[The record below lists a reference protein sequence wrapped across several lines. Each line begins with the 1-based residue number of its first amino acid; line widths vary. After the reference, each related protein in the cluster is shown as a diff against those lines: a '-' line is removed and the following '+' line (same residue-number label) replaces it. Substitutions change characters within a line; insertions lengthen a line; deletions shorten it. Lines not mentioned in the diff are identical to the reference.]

1 MRENSILVFVT
12 VVFLAVVLVQG
23 TLAQDAKR
31 GEREYSPHLDREFP
45 QRVYWGDTHV
55 HTTYST
61 DAGMFGNRLGPDEAY
76 RFARGEVVVS
86 SIGVRAKLIRPLD
99 FLVISD
105 HAENLG
111 LAPMIEESNADL
123 LKTEF
128 GRLVHDLVKGGRPD
142 EAYAAWGAQ
151 MGAGDDPLAG
161 NDELTQSRWGRLT
174 TSAEKYN
181 QPGVFTALIG
191 YEWTSSPNGNNLH
204 RNVIFRDDKDKADQI
219 LPFSNYDS
227 SDPEDL
233 WAWMM
238 AYEKSRCGEDC
249 CRRGST
255 STHNQ

>member
-1 MRENSILVFVT
+1 MRRVILCLSVFALVFV
-12 VVFLAVVLVQG
+12 ARG
-23 TLAQDAKR
+23 AAQDVTAER
-31 GEREYSPHLDREFP
+31 GKREYSPHLNREFP

-55 HTTYST
+55 HTAYST

-99 FLVISD
+99 FLVIAD

-128 GRLVHDLVKGGRPD
+128 GRLAHNLVKSGKPD

-151 MGAGDDPLAG
+151 MGAGDDPLEG
-161 NDELTQSRWGRLT
+161 LDELTQSMWERLT

-191 YEWTSSPNGNNLH
+191 YEWTSSPDGNNLH
-204 RNVIFRDDKDKADQI
+204 RNVIFRDDKDRADQI

-227 SDPEDL
+227 RV
-233 WAWMM
+233 A
-238 AYEKSRCGEDC
+238 RDC
-249 CRRGST
+249 ANAVSP
-255 STHNQ
+255 H